1 MSEATA
7 LPQRV
12 QMQYMNSQTHVS
24 CRSVSNLQLGRW
36 CAVIY
41 YFTSKDEDNEKARA
55 LFVFACPVSCAEI
68 QRVIG
73 VLGLA
78 RGIDFLSVCAFCSRS
93 TFDQLLG
100 RVFGL
105 HFSTMQARYCSLLA
119 ISWT

>member
-1 MSEATA
+1 MSGATA

-55 LFVFACPVSCAEI
+55 LFVFACAVSCAEI

-78 RGIDFLSVCAFCSRS
+78 RYRLSFSLHILFEVDIRS
-93 TFDQLLG
+93 VAWKGLRIALLYHAG
-100 RVFGL
+100 QIL
-105 HFSTMQARYCSLLA
+105 
-119 ISWT
+119 